1 MPNDTADRRP
11 IQACQRCR
19 ELHIKCGR
27 RSGASR
33 ACASCKSLGVKCK
46 LKSSLQFKNKFGSVS
61 SEARSAL
68 RKVRRLRYHDE
79 TPDIIR
85 FYEGNGDEEP
95 RNLNSNDQPVA
106 SSVSRSSSSD
116 GENGETA
123 TISAPNPTVSAQTP
137 TQWSDWVPQEY
148 HSSPTYQT
156 TPISLPLVQT
166 PVSTAVTLQTITD
179 SEAELMRNYIE
190 NIATWADA
198 TDYNRSF
205 EIEVPRRAIQ
215 EPVLLHAVCTFSAL
229 HLDRHKEAQEH
240 QDKCIQLLIPAL
252 SSLKGIDDTVLASVA
267 ILRQIEE
274 MNENDERFH
283 FQGTTRILE
292 VVSDFAHAGGLG
304 EAAAWLC
311 LRENL
316 YVSMM
321 QQIPIQ
327 MDLKNFEL
335 SPTLQRDDD
344 AAWASRMVLYLAE
357 LLSAIFSRQDISTI
371 DATGQKIDEWNTTK
385 PLSFYP
391 IRIAAKKPFPDI
403 WMLSTPH
410 VIAAQYFH
418 IAQILLAVSGVTV
431 TSDQSDML
439 RRGRNVE
446 RLVQHHLVRILGL
459 CQSNVRSENAL
470 FMARHCLAVWGAY
483 LTNHVEQEGAISLLR
498 DIEARTR

>member
-1 MPNDTADRRP
+1 MPV
-11 IQACQRCR
+11 
-19 ELHIKCGR
+19 E
-27 RSGASR
+27 
-33 ACASCKSLGVKCK
+33 
-46 LKSSLQFKNKFGSVS
+46 
-61 SEARSAL
+61 
-68 RKVRRLRYHDE
+68 YHETHE
-79 TPDIIR
+79 TPT
-85 FYEGNGDEEP
+85 
-95 RNLNSNDQPVA
+95 
-106 SSVSRSSSSD
+106 SV
-116 GENGETA
+116 TL
-123 TISAPNPTVSAQTP
+123 AQTP
-137 TQWSDWVPQEY
+137 VN
-148 HSSPTYQT
+148 T
-156 TPISLPLVQT
+156 TVALQSL
-166 PVSTAVTLQTITD
+166 SD

-190 NIATWADA
+190 NIAAWADA
-198 TDYNRSF
+198 TDFYRSF
-205 EIEVPRRAIQ
+205 EIEVPQRAIQ

-229 HLDRHKEAQEH
+229 YLDRHEEAQDH

-292 VVSDFAHAGGLG
+292 VVSDFAHSGGLG

-335 SPTLQRDDD
+335 SPTLQRNDD
-344 AAWASRMVLYLAE
+344 AAWASRMVLSLAE
-357 LLSAIFSRQDISTI
+357 LLSAIFSRQTVSAI
-371 DATGQKIDEWNTTK
+371 AAVGQKIDEWNSAK

-391 IRIAAKKPFPDI
+391 IRVASKKPFPDI

-410 VIAAQYFH
+410 VIALQYFH

-439 RRGRNVE
+439 RRGRTVE
-446 RLVQHHLVRILGL
+446 RLVQHHLVRVLGL
-459 CQSNVRSENAL
+459 SQSNVRSENAM
-470 FMARHCLAVWGAY
+470 FMARHCLAVWGSY
-483 LTNHVEQEGAISLLR
+483 LTNPVEQQGAVALLR
-498 DIEARTR
+498 SIEHRTRWNSAQLCESLQSQWTDESIDR